1 MPYIANPIILSFTM
15 KKLLL
20 WGSILALGATSCRS
34 QCPAYSLT
42 KPATQVASPIL
53 AQAADNPVRQ

>member
-1 MPYIANPIILSFTM
+1 M